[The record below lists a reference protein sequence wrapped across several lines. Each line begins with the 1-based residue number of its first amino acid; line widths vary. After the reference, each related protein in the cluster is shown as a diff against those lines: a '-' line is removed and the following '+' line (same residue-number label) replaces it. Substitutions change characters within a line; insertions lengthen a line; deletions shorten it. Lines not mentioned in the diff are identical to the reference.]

1 MRTSVREGRKRHFLK
16 NEKNR
21 FESLKTSHEKTSHDI
36 QMGFVAFDRYGKY
49 NFFPIDR
56 NTRKFAHARAR
67 ARKAHTPAGKF
78 FFLYIYTF
86 FFLPNMFLHI
96 P

>member
-56 NTRKFAHARAR
+56 NTRKFAHARAKR
-67 ARKAHTPAGKF
+67 TPQQVSF
-78 FFLYIYTF
+78 FFIYIYF
-86 FFLPNMFLHI
+86 FFFA
-96 P
+96 